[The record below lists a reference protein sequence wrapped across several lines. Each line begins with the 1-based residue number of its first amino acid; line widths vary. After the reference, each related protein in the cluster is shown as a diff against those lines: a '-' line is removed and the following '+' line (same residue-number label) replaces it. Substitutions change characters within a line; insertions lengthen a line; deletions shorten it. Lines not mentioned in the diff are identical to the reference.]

1 MEEQN
6 AELRKLV
13 DNELD
18 RFVLYVLKRQDR
30 IIPIVGDDCFFG
42 KLRDRMDIFLYHCS
56 NGWQRNCWKTSLPM

>member
-42 KLRDRMDIFLYHCS
+42 KIKAYYD
-56 NGWQRNCWKTSLPM
+56 